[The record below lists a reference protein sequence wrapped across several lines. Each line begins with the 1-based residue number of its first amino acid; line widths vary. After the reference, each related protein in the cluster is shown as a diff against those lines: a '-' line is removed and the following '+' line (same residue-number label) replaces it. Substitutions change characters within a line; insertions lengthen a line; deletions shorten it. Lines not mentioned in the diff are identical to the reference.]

1 MTDRVGRSSDS
12 VGRTSDSVRHSM
24 WRTGEAVRRP
34 RLAGLGASPSVA
46 ARQLPLGGSDW
57 IGLFGGR
64 LQAGRLWLLDRRA
77 PFGGGSPEWELPQAE
92 AVRRPRLAGL
102 GASPSVAARQLPL
115 GGSDWI
121 GLFGGRLQA
130 GRLWLLDRRAPFGG
144 GSPEWELPQ
153 AEAVRRPRL
162 AGLGASP
169 SVAARQLP
177 LGGSD
182 WIGLFGGRLQAG
194 RLWLL
199 DRRAPFGGGSP
210 EWELPQAEAVRR
222 PRLAGLG
229 ASPSVAARQLPLG
242 GSDWIG
248 LFGGRLQA
256 GRLWLL
262 DRRAPFGGGSPEWEL
277 PQAEAVRRP
286 RLARLG
292 ASPSVAARQLPL
304 GGSDWIGLFG
314 GRLQAGRLWLLDRRA
329 PFGGGSPEWE
339 LPQAEA
345 VRRPR
350 LAGLGASPSV
360 AARQLPLGGSDWI
373 GLFGGRLQAG
383 RLWLLDRRAPFGGGS
398 PEWELPQAEGEAVR
412 RPRLARLGASPSV
425 AARQLPLGG
434 SDWIGL
440 FGGRLQAGRL
450 WLLDRRAPFGGG
462 SPEWELPQAEA
473 VRRPRLARLGASP
486 SVAARQLPL
495 GGSDWIGLFGG
506 RLQAGR
512 LWLLD
517 RRAPFGGGCL
527 DR

>member
-57 IGLFGGR
+57 IGLRGANSRLAGFGSC
-64 LQAGRLWLLDRRA
+64 RRA

-144 GSPEWELPQ
+144 GCLEWELPQAEAVRRPRLARLGASPSVAARQLPLGGSDWIGLFGGRLQAGRLWLLDRRAAFGGGCLEWELPQ

-182 WIGLFGGRLQAG
+182 WIGLLVGQ
-194 RLWLL
+194 
-199 DRRAPFGGGSP
+199 
-210 EWELPQAEAVRR
+210 
-222 PRLAGLG
+222 
-229 ASPSVAARQLPLG
+229 
-242 GSDWIG
+242 
-248 LFGGRLQA
+248 LQA

-304 GGSDWIGLFG
+304 GGSDWIGL
-314 GRLQAGRLWLLDRRA
+314 L
-329 PFGGGSPEWE
+329 
-339 LPQAEA
+339 
-345 VRRPR
+345 V
-350 LAGLGASPSV
+350 
-360 AARQLPLGGSDWI
+360 
-373 GLFGGRLQAG
+373 
-383 RLWLLDRRAPFGGGS
+383 
-398 PEWELPQAEGEAVR
+398 
-412 RPRLARLGASPSV
+412 
-425 AARQLPLGG
+425 
-434 SDWIGL
+434 
-440 FGGRLQAGRL
+440 
-450 WLLDRRAPFGGG
+450 
-462 SPEWELPQAEA
+462 
-473 VRRPRLARLGASP
+473 
-486 SVAARQLPL
+486 
-495 GGSDWIGLFGG
+495 G

-527 DR
+527 DRSQPPSAPCLRRGRLRRLHPQSGGRGDPGGRSPDSVGHSLWPTGGRGDPGCSEDS

>member
-57 IGLFGGR
+57 IGLFGGQ

-77 PFGGGSPEWELPQAE
+77 PFGGGCPEGELPQAEGE

-144 GSPEWELPQ
+144 GCLELGAAAGGGGGRAAAQ
-153 AEAVRRPRL
+153 AGAVGSLPHSRCATAPPRGERLDRVVRGATPGWQALAPRSARSVRRWLPRVGAA
-162 AGLGASP
+162 AGGGRAAAQVGAVGS
-169 SVAARQLP
+169 LP
-177 LGGSD
+177 LSRCATAPPRGERLD
-182 WIGLFGGRLQAG
+182 RVVRGRLQAG

-210 EWELPQAEAVRR
+210 EWELPQA
-222 PRLAGLG
+222 
-229 ASPSVAARQLPLG
+229 
-242 GSDWIG
+242 
-248 LFGGRLQA
+248 
-256 GRLWLL
+256 
-262 DRRAPFGGGSPEWEL
+262 
-277 PQAEAVRRP
+277 
-286 RLARLG
+286 
-292 ASPSVAARQLPL
+292 
-304 GGSDWIGLFG
+304 
-314 GRLQAGRLWLLDRRA
+314 
-329 PFGGGSPEWE
+329 
-339 LPQAEA
+339 
-345 VRRPR
+345 
-350 LAGLGASPSV
+350 
-360 AARQLPLGGSDWI
+360 
-373 GLFGGRLQAG
+373 
-383 RLWLLDRRAPFGGGS
+383 
-398 PEWELPQAEGEAVR
+398 EAVR

-512 LWLLD
+512 LWLAD
-517 RRAPFGGGCL
+517 WRAPFGGGCVG
-527 DR
+527 RSQPPSVTP